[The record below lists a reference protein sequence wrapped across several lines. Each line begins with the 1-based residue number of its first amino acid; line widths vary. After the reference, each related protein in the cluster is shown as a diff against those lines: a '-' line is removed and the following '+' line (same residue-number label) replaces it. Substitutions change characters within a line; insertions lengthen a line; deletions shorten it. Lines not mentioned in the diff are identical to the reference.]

1 MNLKHLLFLIC
12 TILFVQS
19 ELIAQTTV
27 TIPTANTGVTIT
39 GNAATTIRRKP
50 LGSNRSYERTAIKYT
65 QAEVGSLG
73 NISGLAFYCDTVLN
87 PGRTPVKI
95 YIKEVTDTTFTASTV
110 AAEEAGATLVF
121 ADTLNSTLFVKN
133 TWVPITFSTPF
144 LHATLSNIE
153 IIIETNAGGTAGS
166 DLTALAKGFRF
177 STKGLVNSTQ
187 YWQSATGS
195 STPPTTNGT
204 LTNFRPNIQLTI
216 TTAPACT
223 TPPNAGT
230 ALSSAI
236 STCVGTNFSLSLS
249 GSSTGLGLTYQW
261 LSSTNNTSW
270 DTIVGATSVA
280 YQTNQAVAKYYAC
293 IIQCNGQKDTSTSVN
308 VTMNPFYDCYCIT
321 SLGGGCTGGQGTAID
336 SVSFTN
342 TTLAK
347 GSTGCATGSYI
358 AYPASGNTTAS
369 LTQGETYTLSNKFTG
384 AVKSSVWIDYNR
396 NGIFENS
403 EWKQL
408 SLTSATGTVINN
420 NISVPAN
427 AQAGITG
434 MRIRTRTS
442 NSTNDSTSACTNFG
456 NTGETEDYLITI
468 VAASPCI
475 APPNPGVLSVTD
487 TLTCANSPVTFSITG
502 NTIGTGQTYT
512 WYSSTDNTN
521 WTAIT
526 AANDKVYS
534 AALSANGFYKCV
546 ITCSTLSATTNVVQ
560 VNVKAFSDCYCVS
573 GIGGNCTT
581 QATALDSL
589 AIEGTTLDNGNTGC
603 GTAAYNSFP
612 NSGSTTGT
620 LMQGQGY
627 ILKAKFSGSVRASVW
642 IDYNHNGKFDNSE
655 WQLICTSSI
664 ANVALSAN
672 LNIPLTALTGETG
685 MRIRTRATNGVID
698 STVACAAFGSGE
710 TEDYKINIIQATACI
725 APPNA
730 GNVVASK
737 MAVCPGGIVNL
748 AIKGNTIGL
757 GQTYQWIKS
766 ADGKNW
772 TNMASQSLSTKDTV
786 NTATYYAC
794 VLTCSNLND
803 TTAAQLVKTNP
814 FYNCYCTATL
824 GGGCVTSLTSIDSVN
839 ITKTTM
845 HFGFTGCSLNNY
857 ASYPDSGNSTANLYK
872 NFTYELLTKFAGVSR
887 AGLWIDF
894 DHSGSFDDAEFI
906 SITDTSILDS
916 VTQSFISIPANA
928 QMGKTGMRIRTRAIA
943 GTLTATDACSQF
955 GSGETE
961 DYVITIDTF
970 VVQGLQNIL
979 TDNFIKIYPNP
990 AANKINIVQLK
1001 NKSGKINIY
1010 DLNGRLLI
1018 TEKLSDGLNT
1028 ITTEQLSSGIYF
1040 YHYIDANNN
1049 GLSNGKIAI
1058 VK

>member
-1 MNLKHLLFLIC
+1 MKLKNLLFLIC
-12 TILFVQS
+12 AILFIHS

-27 TIPTANTGVTIT
+27 TIPTANTAVTIT
-39 GNAATTIRRKP
+39 GNSATTIRRKP

-65 QAEVGSLG
+65 RAEIGSLG
-73 NISGLAFYCDTVLN
+73 NISGIAFYCDTVLN

-95 YIKEVTDTTFTASTV
+95 YMKEVPDSTFTASTV
-110 AAEEAGATLVF
+110 AAEQAGATLVF

-144 LHATLSNIE
+144 LYANQTNIE
-153 IIIETNAGGTAGS
+153 IIIETNSGGTNGS

-177 STKGLVNSTQ
+177 STKGVVNSTQ
-187 YWQSATGS
+187 YWQSATNS
-195 STPPTTNGT
+195 SAPPTTNGT
-204 LTNFRPNIQLTI
+204 ITNFRPNIQLTI
-216 TTAPACT
+216 TAAPACT

-236 STCVGTNFSLSLS
+236 AACVGTNFTLSLS
-249 GSSTGLGLTYQW
+249 GSSTGLGLSYQW
-261 LSSTNNTSW
+261 LSSTNNTNW
-270 DTIVGATSVA
+270 DTIVGATSVV
-280 YQTNQAVAKYYAC
+280 YQINQATAKYYAC
-293 IIQCNGQKDTSTSVN
+293 IIQCNGQKDTSASVN
-308 VTMNPFYDCYCIT
+308 VPMNSFYNCYCAT

-347 GSTGCATGSYI
+347 GSTGCAIGSYI

-369 LTQGETYTLSNKFTG
+369 LTQGETYTLSTKFTG
-384 AVKSSVWIDYNR
+384 SVKSSVWIDYNR

-403 EWKQL
+403 EWQQL
-408 SLTSATGTVINN
+408 SLTSATGSVINN
-420 NISVPAN
+420 SISVPAN
-427 AQAGITG
+427 AQTGITG
-434 MRIRTRTS
+434 MRIRTRS
-442 NSTNDSTSACTNFG
+442 ANSTNDSASACANFG
-456 NTGETEDYLITI
+456 NSGETEDYLITI
-468 VAASPCI
+468 VAATACI
-475 APPNPGVLSVTD
+475 APPSPGVLSVTD
-487 TLTCANSPVTFSITG
+487 TLACANNPVTFSITG
-502 NTIGTGQTYT
+502 NTTGTGQTYT
-512 WYSSTDNTN
+512 WYSSTNNTN
-521 WTAIT
+521 WTPING
-526 AANDKVYS
+526 ANDKVYT
-534 AALSANGFYKCV
+534 AVLSANGFYKCE
-546 ITCSTLSATTNVVQ
+546 INCSSLTATTNIVQ
-560 VNVKAFSDCYCVS
+560 VNIKSFSDCYCVS
-573 GIGGNCTT
+573 GIGGNCTQ

-603 GTAAYNSFP
+603 GAAAYNAFP
-612 NSGSTTGT
+612 NTGSTTGT
-620 LMQGQGY
+620 LMQGQDY

-655 WQLICTSSI
+655 WQLICTSSV

-698 STVACAAFGSGE
+698 STVACATFGSGE
-710 TEDYKINIIQATACI
+710 TEDYKINIIPATACI

-730 GNVVASK
+730 GNVLASK
-737 MAVCPGGIVNL
+737 SAVCPGGIVNL
-748 AIKGNTIGL
+748 SITGNTIGI

-766 ADGKNW
+766 SDGKNW
-772 TNMASQSLSTKDTV
+772 TNMTSQSLSTKDTV
-786 NTATYYAC
+786 NSATYYAC

-814 FYNCYCTATL
+814 FYNCYCTSTL
-824 GGGCVTSLTSIDSVN
+824 GGGCVTSSTSIDSVN
-839 ITKTTM
+839 ITNTTM
-845 HFGFTGCSLNNY
+845 HYGFTGCSLNNY
-857 ASYPDSGNSTANLYK
+857 ASYPDSGNSTARLYK

-887 AGLWIDF
+887 AGAWIDF
-894 DHSGSFDDAEFI
+894 DHSGSFDSTEFI

-916 VTQSFISIPANA
+916 VTKTMISIPANA
-928 QMGKTGMRIRTRAIA
+928 SMGKTGMRIRTRAIA
-943 GTLTATDACSQF
+943 GTLTAKDACSQF

-970 VVQGLQNIL
+970 VVQGLQNVL
-979 TDNFIKIYPNP
+979 TDNFVKIYPNP
-990 AANKINIVQLK
+990 ATNQLNIVQLK

-1010 DLNGRLLI
+1010 DLNGRVLI
-1018 TEKLSDGLNT
+1018 AEKLTDGINV
-1028 ITTEQLSSGIYF
+1028 ISTEQLSSGIYF

>member
-1 MNLKHLLFLIC
+1 MKLKHLLFLFC
-12 TILFVQS
+12 AILFIQS

-95 YIKEVTDTTFTASTV
+95 YIKEVADTTFTASTV

-144 LHATLSNIE
+144 LHANQTNIE
-153 IIIETNAGGTAGS
+153 IIIETNSGGTAGS

-236 STCVGTNFSLSLS
+236 AACVGTNFTLSLS

-270 DTIVGATSVA
+270 DTIVGATSVV
-280 YQTNQAVAKYYAC
+280 YQTNQAIAKYYAC
-293 IIQCNGQKDTSTSVN
+293 IIQCNGQKDTSNSVN
-308 VTMNPFYDCYCIT
+308 VTMNPFYNCYCIT
-321 SLGGGCTGGQGTAID
+321 NLGNSCTGGQGTAID

-384 AVKSSVWIDYNR
+384 SVKSSVWIDYNR

-408 SLTSATGTVINN
+408 SLTSATGNVINN
-420 NISVPAN
+420 NISIPAN

-434 MRIRTRTS
+434 MRIRTRS
-442 NSTNDSTSACTNFG
+442 ANSTNDSTSACTNF
-456 NTGETEDYLITI
+456 NNSGETEDYLITI
-468 VAASPCI
+468 VAASACI

-526 AANDKVYS
+526 AATDKVYS
-534 AALSANGFYKCV
+534 TALSANGFYKCV

-612 NSGSTTGT
+612 TSGSTTGT
-620 LMQGQGY
+620 LMQGQNY
-627 ILKAKFSGSVRASVW
+627 ILKAKFSGAARASVW

-655 WQLICTSSI
+655 WQLICTSSV

-737 MAVCPGGIVNL
+737 SAVCPGGIVNL
-748 AIKGNTIGL
+748 AVKGNTIGL

-766 ADGKNW
+766 SDGKNW
-772 TNMASQSLSTKDTV
+772 TNMTSQSLSTKDTV

-814 FYNCYCTATL
+814 FYNCYCTSTL

-839 ITKTTM
+839 ITGTSM

-857 ASYPDSGNSTANLYK
+857 ASYPDSGNSTASLHK

-887 AGLWIDF
+887 AGAWIDF
-894 DHSGSFDDAEFI
+894 DHSGSFDSTEFI
-906 SITDTSILDS
+906 SITDASILDS
-916 VTQSFISIPANA
+916 VTKTMISIPANA
-928 QMGKTGMRIRTRAIA
+928 SMGKTGMRIRTRAIA
-943 GTLTATDACSQF
+943 GTLTAKDACSQF

-970 VVQGLQNIL
+970 VVQGLQNVL
-979 TDNFIKIYPNP
+979 TDNFVKIYPNP
-990 AANKINIVQLK
+990 ASNQLNIVQLK

-1010 DLNGRLLI
+1010 DLNGRMLI
-1018 TEKLSDGLNT
+1018 AEKLTDGINV
-1028 ITTEQLSSGIYF
+1028 ISTEQLSSGIYF
-1040 YHYIDANNN
+1040 YHYIDANNK

-1058 VK
+1058 IK